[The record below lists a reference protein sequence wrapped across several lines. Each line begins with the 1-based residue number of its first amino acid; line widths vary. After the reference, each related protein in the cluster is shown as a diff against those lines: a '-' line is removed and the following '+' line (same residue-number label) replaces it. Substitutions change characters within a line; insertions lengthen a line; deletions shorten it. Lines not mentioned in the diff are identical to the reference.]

1 MQAPDSEPLAT
12 VLLAEDDDDLRLTTR
27 LVLER
32 QGFEVHVAA
41 DGLQAWATLQT
52 VPVDVAVLDVVMPGM
67 DGIRLVKRVRD
78 SDELRDLPVILLTA
92 RDLPHDQIAGL
103 EAGADDYVTKP
114 FDGEVLAARIR
125 AVARRRIGTSSGNS
139 PGHAG
144 HEDVVGELRVDR
156 AGMVVTRADRV
167 IEVSATEYK
176 LLAAFLDHLGQV
188 LSRVQL
194 LDRVWGDAE
203 WTDPR
208 VVDVTVQRL
217 RSKIGSDMITTVRG
231 AGYKMVPRP

>member
-1 MQAPDSEPLAT
+1 MHVPETGEAVAT

-32 QGFEVHVAA
+32 QGFDVHVAA
-41 DGLQAWATLQT
+41 DGLAAWAALQT
-52 VPVDVAVLDVVMPGM
+52 TAFDVAVLDVVMPGM
-67 DGIRLVKRVRD
+67 DGIRLVKRIRD
-78 SDELRDLPVILLTA
+78 HDELTTLPVILLTA
-92 RDLPHDQIAGL
+92 RDLPHDQISGL

-125 AVARRRIGTSSGNS
+125 AVARRRAAPAGGASGS
-139 PGHAG
+139 HI
-144 HEDVVGELRVDR
+144 EVVGDLQVDR
-156 AGMVVTRADRV
+156 AGMVVSRGGAE
-167 IEVSATEYK
+167 IEISATEFK
-176 LLAAFLDHLGQV
+176 LLSAFLDHLGQV

-203 WTDPR
+203 WTEPR

-217 RSKIGSDMITTVRG
+217 RSKIAPT
-231 AGYKMVPRP
+231 

>member
-1 MQAPDSEPLAT
+1 MHAPETGEGLAT
-12 VLLAEDDDDLRLTTR
+12 VLLAEDDEDLRITTR

-32 QGFEVHVAA
+32 QGFDVHVAA
-41 DGLQAWATLQT
+41 DGLQAWAALTT

-67 DGIRLVKRVRD
+67 DGIRLVKRIRERE
-78 SDELRDLPVILLTA
+78 ELSTLPVILLTA

-125 AVARRRIGTSSGNS
+125 AVARRRAAAPGPIGST
-139 PGHAG
+139 HA
-144 HEDVVGELRVDR
+144 DVVGDLHVDR
-156 AGMVVTRADRV
+156 AGMVVSRAGEEID
-167 IEVSATEYK
+167 VSATEFK
-176 LLAAFLDHLGQV
+176 LLSAFLDHLGQV

-217 RSKIGSDMITTVRG
+217 RSKIGADMITTVRG
-231 AGYKMVPRP
+231 AGYKMVPR

>member
-1 MQAPDSEPLAT
+1 MHAPETGEGLAT

-32 QGFEVHVAA
+32 QGFDVHVAA
-41 DGLQAWATLQT
+41 DGLQAWAALQT
-52 VPVDVAVLDVVMPGM
+52 MPVDVAVLDVVMPGM
-67 DGIRLVKRVRD
+67 DGIRLVKRIRENV
-78 SDELRDLPVILLTA
+78 DLSGMPVILLTA

-125 AVARRRIGTSSGNS
+125 AVARR
-139 PGHAG
+139 HAVAPSAG
-144 HEDVVGELRVDR
+144 GGQAAHVDVVGDLQVDR
-156 AGMVVTRADRV
+156 AGMVVSRAGDV
-167 IEVSATEYK
+167 IEVSATEFK
-176 LLAAFLDHLGQV
+176 LLSAFLDHLGQV

-217 RSKIGSDMITTVRG
+217 RSKIGADMITTVRG
-231 AGYKMVPRP
+231 AGYKMVPR

>member
-1 MQAPDSEPLAT
+1 MQIPEIGDGAT
-12 VLLAEDDDDLRLTTR
+12 TILLAEDDDDLRLTTR

-32 QGFEVHVAA
+32 QGFDVHVAA
-41 DGLQAWATLQT
+41 DGLEAWAALQAIQ
-52 VPVDVAVLDVVMPGM
+52 VDVAVLDVVMPGM
-67 DGIRLVKRVRD
+67 DGIRLVKRVR
-78 SDELRDLPVILLTA
+78 ENEALADLPVILLTA
-92 RDLPHDQIAGL
+92 RDLPHDQISGL

-125 AVARRRIGTSSGNS
+125 AVTRRRAVAAA
-139 PGHAG
+139 GHAPC
-144 HEDVVGELRVDR
+144 HIDVVADLQVDR
-156 AGMVVTRADRV
+156 AGMVVSRAGRE
-167 IEVSATEYK
+167 IEISATEFK
-176 LLAAFLDHLGQV
+176 LLSAFLDHLGQV

-231 AGYKMVPRP
+231 AGYKMVPR

>member
-52 VPVDVAVLDVVMPGM
+52 TPVDVAVLDVVMPGM

-78 SDELRDLPVILLTA
+78 SDDLRELPVILLTA

-125 AVARRRIGTSSGNS
+125 AVSRRRTGASAHS
-139 PGHAG
+139 PGHAA
-144 HEDVVGELRVDR
+144 HVDVVGELQVDR